1 MIEAIAE
8 DKAKGLIPFCVI
20 ATLGTTACLAF
31 DNILELGPICQREK
45 VYLSWAQSYSS
56 NYQHIFTK
64 SSFAYTT
71 WIGCEFQIWMHIDAA
86 YAGSAFI
93 CPEYRPILN
102 GIEFADSFNF
112 NPHKVG
118 LW

>member
-45 VYLSWAQSYSS
+45 VYLSWTQSYSS
-56 NYQHIFTK
+56 IKAILTK
-64 SSFAYTT
+64 LSFAYIQ
-71 WIGCEFQIWMHIDAA
+71 IGCEFQIWMHIDAA

-118 LW
+118 QW